1 MTQHSTQT
9 ELATLAT
16 ITSTPGPAPLST
28 KLTAGPIN
36 RSFELPPALYA
47 ITVGCYLGFLAL
59 MSALFMTPELALPM
73 VAFVI
78 SILGGFGLC
87 YKWVA
92 MKPDHACGTLTSGQF
107 AHRGIQTLSG
117 RLTATEASV
126 QVLILPVLLMVWG
139 LAIATICAFVR

>member
-16 ITSTPGPAPLST
+16 ITATPTSGAAN
-28 KLTAGPIN
+28 AGPIN

-47 ITVGCYLGFLAL
+47 ITVGCYLGFLGL
-59 MSALFMTPELALPM
+59 MSALFMTSELALPM
-73 VAFVI
+73 AAFVI

-126 QVLILPVLLMVWG
+126 QVLILPVLLLVWG
-139 LAIATICAFVR
+139 LAIAVIVAVVR